1 MHAQRFRF
9 AYTRVASI
17 VKTDRY
23 ISDIRVKVDMDTIAR
38 GAKTAGMVEVTGQ
51 FTGSTGCT
59 QIRFNHNA
67 GWFQH
72 ALFLHDF
79 SHWPITL
86 RWLKVYEIPLT
97 EVDHIGATS

>member
-59 QIRFNHNA
+59 QICVYHNA

-72 ALFLHDF
+72 DWFLHDF
-79 SHWPITL
+79 SPWRSKIRPL
-86 RWLKVYEIPLT
+86 NVYGIPLT
-97 EVDHIGATS
+97 AIDRVGATL